1 MDPIR
6 LKQAYQEELVKVGIE
21 HLKPEQT
28 AKILSVEELKPIGGI
43 WLSWANIFGKIEQ
56 ETNSWFQLLE
66 DEIHCSVGSRI
77 KRLIDV
83 AGAIIGLVITSLIFI
98 PLAVAIKI
106 DSPGPVFY
114 SQIRCGLRG
123 KPFRIWKFRTMFVGA
138 EKQQHLITN
147 EIEGHIFK
155 NQNDP
160 RITRVGKFLR
170 CTSLD
175 EFPQFWNVLRGEM
188 SLVGTRPPTPNE
200 VDNYQEH
207 HYKRLL
213 VKPGITG
220 EWQVYGR
227 STIKSFDAI
236 VQMDLNYQD
245 KWSPLYDLKLIFT
258 TVAIVFSRK
267 GAY

>member
-1 MDPIR
+1 
-6 LKQAYQEELVKVGIE
+6 
-21 HLKPEQT
+21 
-28 AKILSVEELKPIGGI
+28 
-43 WLSWANIFGKIEQ
+43 
-56 ETNSWFQLLE
+56 
-66 DEIHCSVGSRI
+66 
-77 KRLIDV
+77 
-83 AGAIIGLVITSLIFI
+83 
-98 PLAVAIKI
+98 
-106 DSPGPVFY
+106 
-114 SQIRCGLRG
+114 
-123 KPFRIWKFRTMFVGA
+123 
-138 EKQQHLITN
+138 
-147 EIEGHIFK
+147 
-155 NQNDP
+155 
-160 RITRVGKFLR
+160 
-170 CTSLD
+170 
-175 EFPQFWNVLRGEM
+175 M